1 MFLLLMIMEGFSIL
15 VVNMGTPLFIELQDG
30 DVALNDKGK
39 EEDPFMVKSFP
50 TSCTSN
56 KDRILP
62 QLTLTIKTL
71 ILTTKIT
78 KSPGGTVK
86 LSHGW
91 SKPGSSSLS
100 QFSTLHLHLLNRHQ
114 TKLGPPS

>member
-39 EEDPFMVKSFP
+39 EEDPCMVKGFP
-50 TSCTSN
+50 TSCTSDM
-56 KDRILP
+56 DRILP
-62 QLTLTIKTL
+62 QLTLMTIKTL
-71 ILTTKIT
+71 ILTTKMT

-86 LSHGW
+86 LSQGW
-91 SKPGSSSLS
+91 SKPGSSSSS
-100 QFSTLHLHLLNRHQ
+100 QFSTLHLHLQNRQNSAHRA
-114 TKLGPPS
+114 S

>member
-1 MFLLLMIMEGFSIL
+1 MFVLLIMILHPAGGGYETPYVQDDDEGRRKIPSDDS
-15 VVNMGTPLFIELQDG
+15 MYGQ
-30 DVALNDKGK
+30 
-39 EEDPFMVKSFP
+39 
-50 TSCTSN
+50 TSCTSD

-62 QLTLTIKTL
+62 RLTLTIKTL